1 MKERFGLWV
10 ILENMSYSIQ
20 VNLVL

>member
-10 ILENMSYSIQ
+10 ILENMSYLIQ